1 VTVHLPGGA
10 DIAGKLRMLGPTVDL
25 QSRSALVYVDLPAPE
40 KAAPAARAGMYASG
54 EFQLGSAPALTVP
67 QAAVVLRDGFS
78 YVYRVN
84 PDNRVSQLKVR
95 TGRRQGTRL
104 ELVEGVAPDALLVV
118 DGAGFLND
126 GDLVRRADASSPSP
140 SPSPAR

>member
-1 VTVHLPGGA
+1 
-10 DIAGKLRMLGPTVDL
+10 
-25 QSRSALVYVDLPAPE
+25 
-40 KAAPAARAGMYASG
+40 MYASG